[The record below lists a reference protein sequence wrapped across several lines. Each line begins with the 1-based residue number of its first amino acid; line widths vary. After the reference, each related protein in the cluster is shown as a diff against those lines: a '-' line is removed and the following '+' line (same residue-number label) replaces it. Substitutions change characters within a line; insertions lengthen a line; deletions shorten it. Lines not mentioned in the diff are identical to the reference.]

1 MFVSGLKAVTSESIQ
16 ANQEKQGCAGTE
28 LTTQRC
34 WNSAIFPWAWNRS
47 GSRSLLFVWVDVSS
61 RVYPINEPFIEY
73 FLKIGPM
80 WGLLAVNCQKKDLLC
95 VLRCARLQLPC
106 RVLCAMQA
114 VCSNAAVSSM
124 QSTLGKCTAV
134 LVPVFL
140 LCVRTVF
147 PLKCCLCNTVRRCA
161 VWLWNSS
168 CAQSELFW
176 APKCPAS

>member
-1 MFVSGLKAVTSESIQ
+1 MLSCGVSPSLGREVEGGDILSCYKVRVMMFVSGLKAVTSESIQ

-95 VLRCARLQLPC
+95 VLRCGCWWGSSAAAALPC
-106 RVLCAMQA
+106 ALCDA
-114 VCSNAAVSSM
+114 
-124 QSTLGKCTAV
+124 G
-134 LVPVFL
+134 
-140 LCVRTVF
+140 
-147 PLKCCLCNTVRRCA
+147 CL
-161 VWLWNSS
+161 
-168 CAQSELFW
+168 Q
-176 APKCPAS
+176 